1 LFILATSQAKK
12 HGDFISTKTTVSVQN
27 ILGDNS
33 VLVVHCSSKDNDLG
47 KRNVFVGAPLQWS
60 FFVNVR
66 ETTLFRCTLQWDNLP
81 EKTIVIYDAK
91 IDLPLCT
98 RRCWREVRPD
108 GLYFL
113 HDDDTELGFRRKDT
127 HGDMIGIRF

>member
-1 LFILATSQAKK
+1 MFILATSQAKK

-47 KRNVFVGAPLQWS
+47 KRNVLVGAPLQWS

-113 HDDDTELGFRRKDT
+113 HDDDTELGF
-127 HGDMIGIRF
+127 